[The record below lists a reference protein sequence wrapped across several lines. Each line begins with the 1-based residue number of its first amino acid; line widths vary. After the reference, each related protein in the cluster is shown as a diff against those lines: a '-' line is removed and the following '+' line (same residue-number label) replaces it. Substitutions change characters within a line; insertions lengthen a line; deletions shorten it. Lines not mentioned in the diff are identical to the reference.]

1 MRRPFAAF
9 LALLPLL
16 FQVAHAQGLKAVRPL
31 PGHVCM
37 ALALTPEQVADPT
50 RGVPVRDT
58 PSPSAPV
65 TSWAPS
71 MLVVPAPQ
79 QPTAGFL
86 QVVFADGYKGWV
98 QATSLKPWSSPTNP
112 SRRCVPSVMSDGG
125 IGFGFQG

>member
-1 MRRPFAAF
+1 MRRPFAAL

-16 FQVAHAQGLKAVRPL
+16 GVAHAQGLKAVRPL

-50 RGVPVRDT
+50 RGVPVRDV
-58 PSPSAPV
+58 PSLSAPV
-65 TSWAPS
+65 ASWAPS
-71 MLVVPAPQ
+71 MLAMPAPQ

-86 QVVFADGYKGWV
+86 QVVFADGHKGWV
-98 QATSLKPWSSPTNP
+98 QAASLKPWSSPTNP